1 MLLFP
6 NTKIYIICAG
16 GVRSDNAELCH
27 RLCSQLV
34 RFDINANLVYVPVS
48 ENFDPDNPVQPAYK
62 PFHTPY
68 TYEVEDAPQ
77 NILIVPET
85 LTTFLYTVK
94 KIRRVIWWISV
105 DNFFRD
111 TALRIVNHFDNLLT
125 APMAKFFCF
134 QKFEE
139 DIEHWTQSDY
149 AKRFLKVN
157 GVPDEKIYYIGDF
170 VSPSLVKIHKNVDF
184 KRKKN
189 TVVFNAATD
198 AKIISKLASLMPK
211 VDWLA
216 IQDTQ
221 AVDAPK
227 LLAQAKVYVDFSD
240 HPSKDMMPR
249 RAALLGCVVITN
261 KKGAAANNVDINI
274 PAEFKFDVTEENLQP
289 IADKI
294 NEVLKDFNGAYA
306 KQKKFLNKIIDEQKN
321 FTRNVAMTLGVKRK
335 LDVEPAAIFNG
346 LNEMG
351 AAVAEI
357 LAKDDVGLDITFIV
371 NDDLKNEKNSNLN
384 IVYEQGQVSLILSD
398 GKSLPV
404 INSDDARF
412 LYNEGRIKK
421 FILLTSDKQD
431 ENFVKKK
438 IQPLA
443 DDIISTSFDE

>member
-1 MLLFP
+1 MILYP
-6 NTKIYIICAG
+6 DSKVYIICAG
-16 GVRSDNAELCH
+16 GIRSDSTELCH
-27 RLCSQLV
+27 RLCSCLV
-34 RFDINANLVYVPVS
+34 RLGVDANLVYVPMS
-48 ENFDPDNPVQPAYK
+48 ESFDPDNPVQPAYK

-68 TYEVEDAPQ
+68 IYDVEDNTH

-85 LTTFLYTVK
+85 LTVFLYSLK

-111 TALRIVNHFDNLLT
+111 IALQAVGHFDKILT
-125 APMAKFFCF
+125 TPMSQFFCF
-134 QKFEE
+134 QKYDD

-170 VSPSLVKIHKNVDF
+170 ISPALVKLHKDVDF
-184 KRKKN
+184 KSKKD

-198 AKIISKLASLMPK
+198 AKIISKLASLVPK

-227 LLAQAKVYVDFSD
+227 LLAEAKIYVDFSD
-240 HPSKDMMPR
+240 HVSKDMMPR
-249 RAALLGCVVITN
+249 RAAVLGCVVITN

-274 PAEFKFDVTEENLQP
+274 PSEFKFDVDEENLMP
-289 IADKI
+289 IADKVREI
-294 NEVLKDFNGAYA
+294 LKDFKGAYS
-306 KQKKFLNKIIDEQKN
+306 KQKKFLDKILDEQQK
-321 FTRNVAMTLGVKRK
+321 FIRNVAMTLGIK
-335 LDVEPAAIFNG
+335 LFNG

-357 LAKDDVGLDITFIV
+357 LAKNEVGLDISFIV
-371 NDDLKNEKNSNLN
+371 NDDSQNERNSALN
-384 IVYEQGQVSLILSD
+384 IVYEQGQASLILND
-398 GKSLPV
+398 GKFLPI

-421 FILLTSDKQD
+421 FILLTSDKQE

-438 IQPLA
+438 IQPLNG
-443 DDIISTSFDE
+443 DIISTNFEE